1 MIFSNKFR
9 SLLVLPETSCMMWF
23 RIPTSLCPVYT
34 CCCEAVTLTQKRKL
48 KVLFLRV
55 PASVL
60 ESHTVIGVRIIMILF
75 LRVPCRNYTRI
86 YSASRASF
94 SP

>member
-1 MIFSNKFR
+1 MIVSNKFR

-23 RIPTSLCPVYT
+23 RIPASLCPVYT

-48 KVLFLRV
+48 EILFLRV

-75 LRVPCRNYTRI
+75 LRVPCRNYTII
-86 YSASRASF
+86 YSTTHSNF
-94 SP
+94 V